1 MDRVFESGASGT
13 PPSEPASPSTGYPT
27 AGNPSLAIPATKPG
41 PWWYHMI
48 TEELRAVV
56 SGAGLTPDHTDIT
69 QLLAAIGRFCVGFGQ
84 SEYADVTASRSIGT
98 EYTNNTGRPIHVS
111 IYAGTG
117 AGNGVDGSG
126 LSLKVAGADVAAIF
140 GPVTNGVAISGQ
152 LSAIVPRGAT
162 YQTAQAGLGLATIAY
177 WREL

>member
-13 PPSEPASPSTGYPT
+13 PPSEPASPSTGYAT

-48 TEELRAVV
+48 TEELRAVIAA
-56 SGAGLTPDHTDIT
+56 AGITPDHTDLT
-69 QLLAAIGRFCVGFGQ
+69 QLLEAIGSFCVGFGQ
-84 SEYADVTASRSIGT
+84 NAYTDVTASRNIGV
-98 EYTNNTGRPIHVS
+98 EYTNTTGRPIHVS

-117 AGNGVDGSG
+117 SGDGVAGSG

-152 LSAIVPRGAT
+152 LSAIVPAGAT
-162 YQTAQAGLGLATIAY
+162 
-177 WREL
+177 